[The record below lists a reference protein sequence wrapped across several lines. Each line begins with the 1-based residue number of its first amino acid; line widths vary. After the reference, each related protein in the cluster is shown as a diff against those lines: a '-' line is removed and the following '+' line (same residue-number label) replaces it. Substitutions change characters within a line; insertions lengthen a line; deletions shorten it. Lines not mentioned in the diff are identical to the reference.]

1 MMGKRIKAHRIQPY
15 EKLPTKM
22 PLNKYKS
29 KAKGIVKD
37 FCLPVDIYKELTKK
51 IDNANTEY
59 EVDIVLKEARNY
71 I

>member
-1 MMGKRIKAHRIQPY
+1 MGKRIKAHRIQPY

-29 KAKGIVKD
+29 KAKCIVKD
-37 FCLPVDIYKELTKK
+37 FCLPVDIYKELTSK
-51 IDNANTEY
+51 IDNATTEY